1 MKKVLAVTLIAV
13 VALLLT
19 SGGVLAAQSN
29 GPKIIK
35 CDQFI
40 AVYSTDPEPHW
51 RGTLSNCALDGAQ
64 VHYFGSS
71 TKTGWESGKVAHFY
85 EDFVILPES
94 GGYIKG
100 YDDGLWTFSTWKF
113 RAEGRVTEAS
123 PEWSHLVGYKFHEMG
138 TTDDP
143 TLLPSDPEE
152 EWVLNGPSTMFLAGP

>member
-19 SGGVLAAQSN
+19 SAGVLAAQSG

-51 RGTLSNCALDGAQ
+51 RGTLSNCVLDGAQ
-64 VHYFGSS
+64 VHYYGQPE
-71 TKTGWESGKVAHFY
+71 GWDSGKVSHFH
-85 EDFVILPES
+85 EHFEIVPL
-94 GGYIKG
+94 GGGSIKG
-100 YDDGLWTFSTWKF
+100 YDDGLWNWSTWKF
-113 RAEGRVTEAS
+113 RAEGRVTEAT
-123 PEWSHLVGYKFHEMG
+123 EKWSYLVGYKFHEMG

-143 TLLPSDPEE
+143 TILPTDLEA

>member
-51 RGTLSNCALDGAQ
+51 RGTSATAPSMELKSTTTDRRRRRA
-64 VHYFGSS
+64 GSPARSHTS
-71 TKTGWESGKVAHFY
+71 TRTSSS
-85 EDFVILPES
+85 IPTS
-94 GGYIKG
+94 GGFIKG
-100 YDDGLWTFSTWKF
+100 YDDGLWNFSTWKF
-113 RAEGRVTEAS
+113 RSEGRVTEAS

-143 TLLPSDPEE
+143 NLLPSDPEVD
-152 EWVLNGPSTMFLAGP
+152 WVLNGPSTMFLAGP